1 MSPQLAWIFAPA
13 AAALLLAAAAGPVRR
28 AYANGWRCLWRHE
41 ALWKIPAAFAMA
53 YAVFHVAADAFLRW
67 RLEEEWPAWF
77 TSPPPD
83 FPALTLDQM
92 PAALFPAAEMLAAN
106 FNCLAATF
114 PISVVFGGLFLL
126 NWRGAA
132 SELRRALTRRFGFR
146 GWLLFAILVLC
157 AVCALLKPL
166 PLLFLPELGKHFP
179 LREVLLAGTAVNALA
194 FVFEY
199 LLGTCVQLL
208 LLLTA
213 YGWVRGLHF
222 PRQRVMHFAVRR
234 LGFVIKWALVLI
246 VATLAFIHLPLFIEV
261 VFTGAPAALRVE
273 LFARPFLLLVMLFCA
288 TVQIHLALHNDSLRG
303 ALAAN
308 LRFLRRRGLLLATF
322 LLTAFGLLLTIKALE
337 ITGLAW
343 LDGTLA
349 GSAWAVALQ
358 ILASAAGGW
367 ILAAWVCFY
376 TSLDGASREV
386 VF

>member
-1 MSPQLAWIFAPA
+1 VSPELAWIFAPA
-13 AAALLLAAAAGPVRR
+13 AAAALLAIAAGPVRR
-28 AYANGWRCLWRHE
+28 AYANGWRCLFRHE
-41 ALWKIPAAFAMA
+41 ALWKIPAAFAFA
-53 YAVFHVAADAFLRW
+53 YALFHIAADFFLRW
-67 RLEEEWPAWF
+67 RLEESLPPLF

-83 FPALTLDQM
+83 LFALALDQL

-114 PISVVFGGLFLL
+114 PVSVVFGGLFLL

-132 SELRRALTRRFGFR
+132 SELRRALTKRFGFG
-146 GWLLFAILVLC
+146 GWLLFSLLVLC
-157 AVCALLKPL
+157 AICALLKPL
-166 PLLFLPELGKHFP
+166 PLLFLPELGTYFP
-179 LREVLLAGTAVNALA
+179 LRELLLAGTAVNALA

-199 LLGTCVQLL
+199 LLGACVQLL

-222 PRQRVMHFAVRR
+222 PRHRVLHFAVRR

-246 VATLAFIHLPLFIEV
+246 VATLVFIHLPLFIEV
-261 VFTGAPAALRVE
+261 AFTGAPAALRVE
-273 LFARPFLLLVMLFCA
+273 LFARPALLLAMLLCA
-288 TVQIHLALHNDSLRG
+288 TVQIRLALHNDSLRG
-303 ALAAN
+303 ALTAN
-308 LRFLRRRGLLLATF
+308 IHFLRRRGLVLAAF
-322 LLTAFGLLLTIKALE
+322 LLTAFGLLLTIKAVE

-343 LDGTLA
+343 LDGTMA
-349 GSAWAVALQ
+349 GSAWTMALQ

-367 ILAAWVCFY
+367 ILASWVCFY

>member
-13 AAALLLAAAAGPVRR
+13 AAALLLAAAVGPVRR
-28 AYANGWRCLWRHE
+28 AYANGWRCLRRH
-41 ALWKIPAAFAMA
+41 ASLWKIPTTLALA
-53 YAVFHVAADAFLRW
+53 YALFQVAAEATLRW
-67 RLEEEWPAWF
+67 RLEDGWPAWF

-83 FPALTLDQM
+83 FPALALDQM

-106 FNCLAATF
+106 FTCLAATF

-126 NWRGAA
+126 NWRGTA
-132 SELRRALTRRFGFR
+132 SELRRALTRRFGIR
-146 GWLLFAILVLC
+146 GWLLFALLVLC
-157 AVCALLKPL
+157 AICALLKPL

-179 LREVLLAGTAVNALA
+179 LRELLLAGTTVNALA

-222 PRQRVMHFAVRR
+222 PRRRVMHFAVRR
-234 LGFVIKWALVLI
+234 LGFVIKWALVFI
-246 VATLAFIHLPLFIEV
+246 VATLVFIHLPLFIEV

-273 LFARPFLLLVMLFCA
+273 LFARPLLLLAMLFCA
-288 TVQIHLALHNDSLRG
+288 TGQIHLALHNDSLRG

-308 LRFLRRRGLLLATF
+308 LRFLRRHGLLFATF
-322 LLTAFGLLLTIKALE
+322 LLTAFGLLLTIKSVE
-337 ITGLAW
+337 IAGLAW

-349 GSAWAVALQ
+349 GSAWTATCQL
-358 ILASAAGGW
+358 LAAAAGGG

-376 TSLDGASREV
+376 HSLDGASREV